1 MGYYGE
7 LGPHFQVKSELFH
20 EKLVTME
27 EIFFIWT
34 SLSR

>member
-20 EKLVTME
+20 EKWGTME
-27 EIFFIWT
+27 VIFLNWA